1 MARSKPSRLSTIRA
15 DHQPP
20 TVVVPVPST
29 MKPRCV
35 GRVESIETGEGFVV
49 ITGWA
54 TDAAGQPVDTG
65 LAIEID
71 TERHPIAGLFPRGDL
86 KAEGVSTEA
95 CAFCVDVAHVGKL
108 PRVRLLA
115 GEQEL
120 WSSVRHATNTRTFH
134 PVASFDQV
142 SRETVSGWV
151 YDPALWHGG
160 HAAQMLQLRVGN
172 RRLPV
177 TVDGRRTDLPFS
189 AAREGRFLGFRVALD
204 DAATTDHRIGSD
216 IPVTLVAWDN
226 DLVDAMLHVTAP
238 PAPRAPAPPVG
249 VPDGFIDFHGWSAG
263 LNGWLFGGWIR
274 NDASG
279 GTALTRAL
287 LDCEGK
293 TDREVLLL
301 TYPRADVA
309 AIGQGIL
316 AFVPGGAGETVV
328 AGDRIPLRIEDERR
342 LALKIS
348 DTAQRLNDLEAVR
361 TVRTIVRDLPH
372 TADSALVQAV
382 SRPVYEGVDTLA
394 QLNRPIFLEVDEVVR
409 GGTDGVMLIGW
420 QVDPTQSIA
429 TIRVRSG
436 VLASAPLGEHWLTVD
451 RPDIRDTLG
460 RRFDLDHAGFGFH
473 AYAAIPDYD
482 PAQLYLEITL
492 TDGQVAFKP
501 LPVAARAGRGGIVRL
516 LSGMVATAD
525 NVRHMCGQVLGPAVV
540 GINRERIAATG
551 KPGVMALGTL
561 LPRPRCSVV
570 VPLYGRLDF
579 MMYQMALLS
588 EAGLARDE
596 LVYVLDQPE
605 RKTEFLDLARSCH
618 RRFDMPARLVLPPE
632 NLGFA
637 GASNA
642 GMTAGAGDYVC
653 FLNSDVVPITDDW
666 LDRLVAAMEAD
677 PGIGIL
683 GAQLLFEDGTLQ
695 HGGMAVQR
703 LASFGNMPFPYHPGK
718 GRLPAAGDTVRD
730 VPLVTGALMLMR
742 RTLAE
747 ELGGFDTDY
756 VVGDFE
762 DADLGMKVRARGLR
776 CAVHDGVR
784 LYHLERQSQ
793 GSAAQAW
800 RQNLTLVNAC
810 TFAERWD
817 AALTDVPVEDELM
830 VLA

>member
-1 MARSKPSRLSTIRA
+1 MARSKPSRLSTIRP
-15 DHQPP
+15 DHKPAIGVPASPP
-20 TVVVPVPST
+20 ATA
-29 MKPRCV
+29 RCI
-35 GRVESIETGEGFVV
+35 GRVESIETGDGFLVV
-49 ITGWA
+49 TGWA
-54 TDAAGQPVDTG
+54 TDAGGQPVDTG
-65 LAIEID
+65 LAIEIG
-71 TERHPIAGLFPRGDL
+71 TEHHAVAGLFPRADL
-86 KAEGVSTEA
+86 KAEGVSDGA
-95 CAFCVDVAHVGKL
+95 CAFCIDIAHAGTL

-115 GEQEL
+115 GEREL
-120 WSSVRHATNTRTFH
+120 WSSMRHAANVRAFRPT
-134 PVASFDQV
+134 ASFDRV
-142 SRETVSGWV
+142 DGDTVSGWIF
-151 YDPALWHGG
+151 DPALWHGSG
-160 HAAQMLQLRVGN
+160 AAQALKLRIGD
-172 RRLPV
+172 RRYPV
-177 TVDGRRTDLPFS
+177 AVDARRTDLPFS
-189 AAREGRFLGFRVALD
+189 AAREGRCLGFRVALD
-204 DAATTDHRIGSD
+204 ALATADHGIGSD
-216 IPVTLVAWDN
+216 IPVTLSAQGH
-226 DLVDAMLHVTAP
+226 DLATALLHVTAR
-238 PAPRAPAPPVG
+238 PAPRPPAKPVG
-249 VPDGFIDFHGWSAG
+249 VPDGFVDFHGWSAG

-279 GTALTRAL
+279 GTSPTQAQ
-287 LDCEGK
+287 LDHDGATEQP
-293 TDREVLLL
+293 VLLL

-316 AFVPGGAGETVV
+316 AFVPGGVGET
-328 AGDRIPLRIEDERR
+328 GDCIRLAIDDGQR

-348 DTAQRLNDLEAVR
+348 ETTQRLNDLEAVR
-361 TVRTIVRDLPH
+361 TVRAIVRDLPH
-372 TADSALVQAV
+372 AVDSALVHAV
-382 SRPVYEGVDTLA
+382 SRPVYEGVDTLTP
-394 QLNRPIFLEVDEVVR
+394 LNRPVFVEVDEIVR
-409 GGTDGVMLIGW
+409 GGADGVMLIGW
-420 QVDPTQSIA
+420 RVDPTRSVA

-436 VLASAPLGEHWLTVD
+436 ALASAPLGERWLSVD

-473 AYAAIPDYD
+473 AYAAIPGYD
-482 PAQLYLEITL
+482 PAHLYLEITL
-492 TDGQVAFKP
+492 TDGTVAFKP
-501 LPVAARAGRGGIVRL
+501 LPVATRAGRGGIVRL
-516 LSGMVATAD
+516 LSGMTVTAD

-540 GINRERIAATG
+540 GINRERIAASG
-551 KPGVMALGTL
+551 KPAVMALGTL
-561 LPRPRCSVV
+561 PPRPRCSVV

-605 RKTEFLDLARSCH
+605 RRAEFLDLARSCH
-618 RRFDMPARLVLPPE
+618 RRFAMPARLVLPPE

-653 FLNSDVVPITDDW
+653 FLNSDVVPITPDW

-718 GRLPAAGDTVRD
+718 GRLPATGDTVRD

-762 DADLGMKVRARGLR
+762 DADLCMKVRARGLR

-817 AALTDVPVEDELM
+817 AALADIPVEDELT

>member
-1 MARSKPSRLSTIRA
+1 MARSKPSRLGTIRP
-15 DHQPP
+15 DHKPP
-20 TVVVPVPST
+20 ASIVPASLPATV
-29 MKPRCV
+29 RCA
-35 GRVESIETGEGFVV
+35 GRVESIETGEGFIVV
-49 ITGWA
+49 TGWA

-65 LAIEID
+65 LTIEID
-71 TERHPIAGLFPRGDL
+71 AERHPIAGLFPRSDL
-86 KAEGVSTEA
+86 KAEGVSAEA
-95 CAFCVDVAHVGKL
+95 CAFCVDVAHVGTL

-120 WSSVRHATNTRTFH
+120 WSSTRHAVGIHTFR

-142 SRETVSGWV
+142 SREVVSGWV
-151 YDPALWHGG
+151 YDPALWHGSR
-160 HAAQMLQLRVGN
+160 AAQTLKLRVGD
-172 RRLPV
+172 RLLPV
-177 TVDGRRTDLPFS
+177 TVDGCRTDLPFS
-189 AAREGRFLGFRVALD
+189 AAREGSFLGFRVPLHA
-204 DAATTDHRIGSD
+204 AATADYRTGSD
-216 IPVTLVAWDN
+216 VLVTLIAQGH
-226 DLVDAMLHVTAP
+226 DLVEAMLQVTAP
-238 PAPRAPAPPVG
+238 PAPPAPARPVG
-249 VPDGFIDFHGWSAG
+249 VPDGYIDFHGWSAG

-279 GTALTRAL
+279 GTSLTRAQ
-287 LDCEGK
+287 LDRDGAA
-293 TDREVLLL
+293 DDAVLLL

-316 AFVPGGAGETVV
+316 AFVPGGAGEASDIVH
-328 AGDRIPLRIEDERR
+328 LRSDDGQR
-342 LALKIS
+342 LALKVS

-361 TVRTIVRDLPH
+361 TVRAIVRDLPH
-372 TADSALVQAV
+372 AADSALVEAV

-394 QLNRPIFLEVDEVVR
+394 PLNRPIFLEVDEIVR
-409 GGTDGVMLIGW
+409 GGTDGVVLIGW
-420 QVDPTQSIA
+420 RVDPTQSIA

-436 VLASAPLGEHWLTVD
+436 VLASQPLGERWLTVD

-460 RRFDLDHAGFGFH
+460 RRFDLDHAGFGFQ
-473 AYAAIPDYD
+473 AYAAIPGYD

-492 TDGQVAFKP
+492 SDGAVAFKP
-501 LPVAARAGRGGIVRL
+501 LPVAAQAGRGGIVRL
-516 LSGMVATAD
+516 LSGMTVTAD
-525 NVRHMCGQVLGPAVV
+525 NVRHICGKVLGPPVV
-540 GINRERIAATG
+540 GMNRERIAASGT
-551 KPGVMALGTL
+551 PVVMALGTL
-561 LPRPRCSVV
+561 SPRPRCSVV

-588 EAGLARDE
+588 EAGLTEDE

-605 RKTEFLDLARSCH
+605 RKTEFLNLARSCH
-618 RRFDMPARLVLPPE
+618 RRFAMPARVVLPPE

-642 GMTAGAGDYVC
+642 GMTAGVGDYVC
-653 FLNSDVVPITDDW
+653 FLNSDVVPITGDW

-703 LASFGNMPFPYHPGK
+703 LANFGNMPFPCHPGK
-718 GRLPAAGDTVRD
+718 GRLPATGDTVRD

-742 RTLAE
+742 RTLVE

-762 DADLGMKVRARGLR
+762 DADLCMKVRARGLR

-817 AALTDVPVEDELM
+817 GALADIPVEDELM

>member
-1 MARSKPSRLSTIRA
+1 MARSKPTRLSTIRS
-15 DHQPP
+15 DHTPSAAVPAFLP
-20 TVVVPVPST
+20 TT
-29 MKPRCV
+29 ARCA
-35 GRVESIETGEGFVV
+35 GRVESIETGEGFIVV
-49 ITGWA
+49 TGWA

-65 LAIEID
+65 LTVEID
-71 TERHPIAGLFPRGDL
+71 AERYPVAGLFPRSDL
-86 KAEGVSTEA
+86 KAEGVSGEA
-95 CAFCVDVAHVGKL
+95 CAFCVDVAHIGTL

-120 WSSVRHATNTRTFH
+120 WSSTRHAANARTFR
-134 PVASFDQV
+134 PMASFDQV
-142 SRETVSGWV
+142 GCETVSGWV
-151 YDPALWHGG
+151 YDPALWHGSR
-160 HAAQMLQLRVGN
+160 AAQTLKLRVGD
-172 RRLPV
+172 RLLPV
-177 TVDGRRTDLPFS
+177 TVDGCRTDLPFS

-204 DAATTDHRIGSD
+204 AAATADYRIGSD
-216 IPVTLVAWDN
+216 IPVTLVARGDA
-226 DLVDAMLHVTAP
+226 LADAMLHVTAP
-238 PAPRAPAPPVG
+238 PAPRPPVQPVG

-263 LNGWLFGGWIR
+263 LYGWLFGGWIR

-279 GTALTRAL
+279 GTTLTRAL
-287 LDCEGK
+287 LDCAGE

-316 AFVPGGAGETVV
+316 AFVPGGAGEAVA
-328 AGDRIPLRIEDERR
+328 AGDRIPLRIGDERR

-361 TVRTIVRDLPH
+361 MVRAIVRDLPH
-372 TADSALVQAV
+372 AADNALVEAV

-394 QLNRPIFLEVDEVVR
+394 PLNRPIFLEVDEIVR

-420 QVDPTQSIA
+420 RVDPTQSIA

-436 VLASAPLGEHWLTVD
+436 VLASQPLGERWLTVD

-460 RRFDLDHAGFGFH
+460 RRFDIDHAGFGFQ
-473 AYAAIPDYD
+473 AYAAIPGYD

-492 TDGQVAFKP
+492 SDGAVAFKP

-516 LSGMVATAD
+516 LSGMTVAAD
-525 NVRHMCGQVLGPAVV
+525 NVRHMCGKVLGPPVV
-540 GINRERIAATG
+540 GMNRERIAASGT
-551 KPGVMALGTL
+551 PVVMALGTL
-561 LPRPRCSVV
+561 SPRPRCSVV

-588 EAGLARDE
+588 EAGLEEDE

-605 RKTEFLDLARSCH
+605 RKTEFLNLARSCH
-618 RRFDMPARLVLPPE
+618 RRFALPARLVLPPE

-642 GMTAGAGDYVC
+642 GMTAGVGDYVC
-653 FLNSDVVPITDDW
+653 FLNSDVVPITGDW

-703 LASFGNMPFPYHPGK
+703 LASFGNMPFPCHPGK
-718 GRLPAAGDTVRD
+718 GRLPATGDTVRD

-762 DADLGMKVRARGLR
+762 DADLCMKVRARGLR

-817 AALTDVPVEDELM
+817 GALADIPVEDELM

>member
-1 MARSKPSRLSTIRA
+1 MARSKPSRPGTIRA
-15 DHQPP
+15 DQKPVRVVQAYPP
-20 TVVVPVPST
+20 ANA
-29 MKPRCV
+29 RCI
-35 GRVESIETGEGFVV
+35 GRVESIETGEGFIV

-54 TDAAGQPVDTG
+54 TDATGQPVDTS
-65 LAIEID
+65 LTIEID
-71 TERHPIAGLFPRGDL
+71 SERHPVAGLFPRADL
-86 KAEGVSTEA
+86 KAEGVSGEA
-95 CAFCVDVAHVGKL
+95 CAFCIDVAHIGKL
-108 PRVRLLA
+108 PRVRLMA
-115 GEQEL
+115 GDQEL
-120 WSSVRHATNTRTFH
+120 WSSTRHAMNNRIFQ
-134 PVASFDQV
+134 PMASFDQISHDV
-142 SRETVSGWV
+142 VSGWI
-151 YDPALWHGG
+151 YDPALWHDS
-160 HAAQMLQLRVGN
+160 HAAPALKLRVGD
-172 RRLPV
+172 RQLSV
-177 TVDGRRTDLPFS
+177 AVDARRTDLPFS
-189 AAREGRFLGFRVALD
+189 AAREGRFLGFRVALET
-204 DAATTDHRIGSD
+204 AVTTDYRTGSD
-216 IPVTLVAWDN
+216 VPVALTAQGHALVEATLH
-226 DLVDAMLHVTAP
+226 LTAS
-238 PAPRAPAPPVG
+238 PAPRPPAKPIG

-279 GTALTRAL
+279 DTALTQARLERDDA
-287 LDCEGK
+287 
-293 TDREVLLL
+293 TDHMALLL

-316 AFVPGGAGETVV
+316 AFVPGAVEE
-328 AGDRIPLRIEDERR
+328 AKDFIHLRIQDGQR

-361 TVRTIVRDLPH
+361 TVRAIVRDLPQV
-372 TADSALVQAV
+372 ADEALVQAV
-382 SRPVYEGVDTLA
+382 SRPVYEAVDTLTP
-394 QLNRPIFLEVDEVVR
+394 LNRPVFLEVDEVVR
-409 GGTDGVMLIGW
+409 GGGDGVVLIGW

-436 VLASAPLGEHWLTVD
+436 VLASPPIGERWLSVD

-460 RRFDLDHAGFGFH
+460 RRFDLNHAGFGFH
-473 AYAAIPDYD
+473 AYAAIPGYD
-482 PAQLYLEITL
+482 PAELYLEITL
-492 TDGQVAFKP
+492 TDGTMAFKP
-501 LPVAARAGRGGIVRL
+501 LPVATRAGRGGIVRL
-516 LSGMVATAD
+516 LSGMTATAD

-551 KPGVMALGTL
+551 KPGVMALGML
-561 LPRPRCSVV
+561 PPRPRCSVV

-596 LVYVLDQPE
+596 LVYVLDQPD
-605 RKTEFLDLARSCH
+605 RKTEFLNLARSCH
-618 RRFDMPARLVLPPE
+618 RRFAMPARLVLPPE

-642 GMTAGAGDYVC
+642 GMIAGTGDYVC
-653 FLNSDVVPITDDW
+653 FLNSDVVPITGNW
-666 LDRLVAAMEAD
+666 LDKLVAAMEAD

-718 GRLPAAGDTVRD
+718 GRLPATGDAVRD

-762 DADLGMKVRARGLR
+762 DADLCMKVRARGLR

-817 AALTDVPVEDELM
+817 AALTDVPVEDELR